1 MWNKYGHY
9 NNEPTYMFVS
19 WQIFTKI
26 KNINFEWSIKALSVC
41 KVALS
46 VFLKQSTRSKE
57 L

>member
-9 NNEPTYMFVS
+9 NNEPTYMLVS
-19 WQIFTKI
+19 CQIFTNI

-46 VFLKQSTRSKE
+46 VFLK
-57 L
+57 

>member
-19 WQIFTKI
+19 CQIFTNI
-26 KNINFEWSIKALSVC
+26 KNINFEWNINALSVC